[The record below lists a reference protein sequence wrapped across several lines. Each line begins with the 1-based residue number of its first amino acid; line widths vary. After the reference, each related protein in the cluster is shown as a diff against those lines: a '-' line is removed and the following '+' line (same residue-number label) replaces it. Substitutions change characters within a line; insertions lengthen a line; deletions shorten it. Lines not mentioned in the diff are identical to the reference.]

1 MLGNS
6 LARAVSSD
14 LSMGEQDVDKYLAK
28 SSCNAESQGVA
39 GFVILRR
46 TNCCRFNPVESP

>member
-6 LARAVSSD
+6 LVRAVSND
-14 LSMGEQDVDKYLAK
+14 LSTGEQDMDKYLAK

-39 GFVILRR
+39 GFVIFRR
-46 TNCCRFNPVESP
+46 TNCCKFNPVEAP